1 MQAIFDFLFFWKLSR
16 SVRIPAVSSTCR
28 TDEACASDFWDQV
41 DTHYAHDKSLFG
53 FMRE

>member
-16 SVRIPAVSSTCR
+16 SVPIPAVSR
-28 TDEACASDFWDQV
+28 TRQTDQEPVSDFWDQV

-53 FMRE
+53 FIRE